1 MRGEWKQNAEREE
14 TFAKELPAEDITKEE
29 PSEEIMNHTGEEN
42 PDEEEWTNTD
52 DPPPDDEGY
61 AEQVQAEDAQA
72 VYEASQ
78 IKDEPVAPTV
88 QPQLDEHFTTADGR
102 DMTIAQLL
110 GSLIA
115 ELAVNEGFI
124 ATTLER
130 TGLWKIT
137 ENRIETTIESDLDLQ
152 MLKKN
157 LPVISSR
164 LSTICGRQIEF
175 IVTKTVADGAQENNA
190 STEIPVQVQVLL
202 NAFKG
207 TVITG
212 K

>member
-1 MRGEWKQNAEREE
+1 M
-14 TFAKELPAEDITKEE
+14 
-29 PSEEIMNHTGEEN
+29 
-42 PDEEEWTNTD
+42 
-52 DPPPDDEGY
+52 
-61 AEQVQAEDAQA
+61 
-72 VYEASQ
+72 
-78 IKDEPVAPTV
+78 
-88 QPQLDEHFTTADGR
+88 
-102 DMTIAQLL
+102 
-110 GSLIA
+110 
-115 ELAVNEGFI
+115 
-124 ATTLER
+124 
-130 TGLWKIT
+130 WKIT